1 MTVLSDVELIECAR
15 GGDQAALAEL
25 YLRHRGVARRVA
37 STACRHGDPDDLVNE
52 AFEKV
57 FAAVQRQA
65 GPTDAFRAYLFVT
78 IRRLAARQS
87 ARNRDEPYEEI
98 PEPVIDVADGP
109 GLDPTEREMIT
120 WAFSTLPDR
129 WQAVLWHTAVEGRH
143 PREVASTLGMSS
155 NAVSALAYRARE
167 KLRQAYLQAHL
178 QAAPRPECE
187 PHRSSLGAYVRNG
200 LGKREQTTVRRHLD
214 GCRACQAL
222 LAELDDVNH
231 LLARAVAPLFLAT
244 AEIGSAIGTSA
255 GESVSAATGASA
267 GGADAASTAL
277 DASSNTVST
286 LADGA
291 ARGGRHLLE
300 LLPETTYLSR
310 AAGRVA
316 AAAVVLA
323 ALGGSGYLVL
333 ENAPEPSRPGNAVV
347 ADEGEPTTVGTDSPT
362 TETVKVERA
371 QGCLPEPN
379 NGGSA
384 SSAAGSETNAQGES
398 PDTELEALGVDVTAT
413 LALHVERVT
422 APGGTIGHTI
432 KDVACDTSDGEGDLL
447 VTIAD
452 EEAPEPTQTPETQ
465 PSVAVE
471 TGDLVPDVLPS
482 IVPDV
487 DVGLT
492 LELGDGT
499 HLELETNLNE
509 LCKVEQDGGNLVCEL
524 DDALGNLITE
534 TLSQT
539 LDATEA
545 DLTVNGLGGETVL
558 SVELKEGDLV
568 LDAKVLELLP

>member
-15 GGDQAALAEL
+15 GGDQAALTEL

-57 FAAVQRQA
+57 FAAVRRQA

-98 PEPVIDVADGP
+98 PEPVIDVSNGP
-109 GLDPTEREMIT
+109 GLDPAEREMIT

-143 PREVASTLGMSS
+143 PREVASALGMSS

-187 PHRSSLGAYVRNG
+187 PHRSSLGAFVRKG
-200 LGKREQTTVRRHLD
+200 LGKREQATVRGHLET
-214 GCRACQAL
+214 CPACQAL

-231 LLARAVAPLFLAT
+231 LLARAVAPLFLVT
-244 AEIGSAIGTSA
+244 AELGTAVASVAREGVSGA
-255 GESVSAATGASA
+255 GAASA
-267 GGADAASTAL
+267 GATDAAGTVL
-277 DASSNTVST
+277 DASSSSAAD
-286 LADGA
+286 LAEGA
-291 ARGGRHLLE
+291 ARGSRHLLD

-333 ENAPEPSRPGNAVV
+333 ENAPEPAEPGDSVV
-347 ADEGEPTTVGTDSPT
+347 ADEGEPTTIRTESPT
-362 TETVKVERA
+362 TDTVQVEGARDCLPGLSDGGADSQSGTDA
-371 QGCLPEPN
+371 QGD
-379 NGGSA
+379 A
-384 SSAAGSETNAQGES
+384 V
-398 PDTELEALGVDVTAT
+398 DTEVEALGVRVTAT
-413 LALHVERVT
+413 LALQVEQAAM
-422 APGGTIGHTI
+422 APGGTSIGHTI
-432 KDVACDTSDGEGDLL
+432 KDVACDTSKGEGDLL

-452 EEAPEPTQTPETQ
+452 EESPEPTQPPTTEPAV
-465 PSVAVE
+465 SVE

-482 IVPDV
+482 VVPEINAN
-487 DVGLT
+487 LT
-492 LELGDGT
+492 LELEDGT
-499 HLELETNLNE
+499 RLQLDTNLDE
-509 LCKVEQDGGNLVCEL
+509 LCQPEKDGGNLVCEL
-524 DDALGNLITE
+524 DEALGNMLTDTLTE
-534 TLSQT
+534 TLGE
-539 LDATEA
+539 TEA
-545 DLTVNGLGGETVL
+545 DLKVNGLGDDAVL
-558 SVELKEGDLV
+558 SVELQEGDLV
-568 LDAKVLELLP
+568 VDAKVLELLP